1 MKLSEYGLSVLKN
14 FASINPGM
22 VIRKGKIQQTISQ
35 EENILARAE
44 LEDEFEIDF
53 GISDL
58 NQFLGNVTTLQ
69 NPDLA
74 FTEKM
79 VTLNDGTMTMDYLA
93 CPIRPELIK
102 FPPDKPFD
110 MKDPD
115 VTFDLPYSS
124 LTKILK
130 LASMNTLGNL
140 SLVGENGEIKMKVH
154 DKKNDTSNY
163 ASTVVGLTD
172 KVFSESFV
180 TDNIKI
186 LQDDYTVEMKL
197 GAFSKF
203 TGKKT
208 NIKYFIAFLP
218 KKK

>member
-14 FASINPGM
+14 FAAINPGM
-22 VIRKGKIQQTISQ
+22 VIRKGKLQSTVSQ
-35 EENILARAE
+35 EENILVRAE
-44 LEDEFEIDF
+44 LEDEFTMDF
-53 GISDL
+53 GIADL

-69 NPDLA
+69 NPELI
-74 FTEKM
+74 FSEKM
-79 VTLNDGTMTMDYLA
+79 VTLDDGTMKMDYLA

-102 FPPDKPFD
+102 YPPDKPFD
-110 MKDPD
+110 ISKPD
-115 VTFDLPYSS
+115 VAFDLSYAT

-130 LASMNTLGNL
+130 LAAMNSLNNL
-140 SLVGENGEIKMKVH
+140 SLVGENGEIIMRVH
-154 DKKNDTSNY
+154 DKKNDTSNF
-163 ASTVVGLTD
+163 ASTVVGKTD
-172 KVFSESFV
+172 MNFKESFV

-186 LQDDYTVEMKL
+186 IQDDYLVEMKL
-197 GAFSKF
+197 NSFAKL

>member
-14 FASINPGM
+14 FAAINPGM
-22 VIRKGKIQQTISQ
+22 VIRKGKVQQTISQ
-35 EENILARAE
+35 EENILVRAE
-44 LEDEFEIDF
+44 LEDEFTIDF
-53 GISDL
+53 GIADL

-69 NPDLA
+69 NPELS

-79 VTLNDGTMTMDYLA
+79 VTMDDGSMTMDYLA
-93 CPIRPELIK
+93 CPIRQELIK

-115 VTFDLPYSS
+115 VTFDLPYAS

-130 LASMNTLGNL
+130 LAAMNGLTNL
-140 SLVGENGEIKMKVH
+140 SLVSDKGEIKMRVH
-154 DKKNDTSNY
+154 DKKNDTSNF
-163 ASTVVGLTD
+163 ASTVVGKTD
-172 KVFSESFV
+172 KEFSESFV
-180 TDNIKI
+180 TDNLKI
-186 LQDDYTVEMKL
+186 LQDDYTVEMKF
-197 GAFSKF
+197 GAFAKF

-208 NIKYFIAFLP
+208 NVKYFIAFLP